1 MPDSQTEAKVRV
13 TVSGKVVELP
23 AGSPAV
29 LAFKEAGVKGDFL
42 AAKADG
48 KVIDLKR
55 PLKKDCTLEPVVTG
69 TKDGLDVMRHTSAHV
84 MAQAVA
90 RLYGAQNVEFAIGPV
105 IDDGF
110 YYDFDIDHKFV
121 PEDFPKIEAE
131 MKKIVAE
138 NLTLERREV
147 AGKAEAL
154 AVLEGQRAR
163 FKREL
168 IQDLPD
174 TETIS
179 FYTQGEFTDLCRGPH
194 LTATGKIKAFKIMSV
209 AGAYWRGDEK
219 RDMLQ
224 RLYATAFFSEKE
236 LEEFVHNLEEAKKRD
251 HKKLGRELDLFS
263 FHQEA
268 PGFPFW
274 HPKGMVI
281 YDTIVDY
288 WKKKHTAA
296 SYHQIKTP
304 IILNES
310 LWHQSGHWDNY
321 RENMY
326 FTEIDEQVYAVK
338 PMNCPGGTL
347 VYRSD
352 LRSYREFPLR
362 MAELG
367 LVHRH
372 EKSGVLNGLFRVRAF
387 TQDDAHI
394 YCTPEMLKEEIVA
407 VMDLIFEIYRDFG
420 FSDVNVNLSTRP
432 EKSIG
437 SDAMWANAEGSLTG
451 ALEHRAVKYAVDP
464 GAGAFYGPKIDFQ
477 IRDSLKR
484 YWQCGTIQVDFSM
497 PERFEMEYVAAD
509 GARKRPVMI
518 HRALLGSIER
528 FLGVLIEHYGGAFP
542 TWLAPEQVRVV
553 PVSEDKQAA
562 YSKRVLERLLQAGLR
577 ASVDLSSSRM
587 GAKIRDAQMQ
597 KIPYMLVVGAR
608 EEETESV
615 AVRRRDE
622 MDLGAMGAGA
632 FVERVLDE
640 VRTRSLT
647 LTLTKQ

>member
-1 MPDSQTEAKVRV
+1 MSETQSKVRV
-13 TVSGKVVELP
+13 AVSGKTVELP

-29 LAFKEAGVKGDFL
+29 AAFKEAGLKGDFL

-48 KVIDLKR
+48 KIVDLKR
-55 PLKKDCTLEPVVTG
+55 PLKADCALEPVVAG
-69 TKDGLDVMRHTSAHV
+69 TKDGLDVMRHTAAHV

-90 RLYGAQNVEFAIGPV
+90 RLYGAKNVEFAIGPV
-105 IDDGF
+105 IDEGF
-110 YYDFDIDHKFV
+110 YYDFDIEHKFV

-138 NLTLERREV
+138 NLALERREV
-147 AGKAEAL
+147 PSKEA
-154 AVLEGQRAR
+154 ANEVLEGQRAR

-168 IQDLPD
+168 IQDLPED
-174 TETIS
+174 ATIS

-194 LTATGKIKAFKIMSV
+194 LPSTGKIKAFKIMSV

-224 RLYATAFFSEKE
+224 RLYATAFFSDKDLAEY
-236 LEEFVHNLEEAKKRD
+236 VHNLEEAKKRD
-251 HKKLGRELDLFS
+251 HKKLGKELDLFS
-263 FHQEA
+263 FHHEA

-274 HPKGMVI
+274 HPKGMIV
-281 YDTIVDY
+281 YDTIIDY

-296 SYHQIKTP
+296 GYSQIKTP

-326 FTEIDEQVYAVK
+326 FTEIDEQTYAVK

-347 VYRSD
+347 VYRND
-352 LRSYREFPLR
+352 LRSYRDLPLR

-394 YCTPEMLKEEIVA
+394 YCAPEMLKDEIVA
-407 VMDLIFEIYRDFG
+407 VMDLIFEIYREFG
-420 FSDVNVNLSTRP
+420 FEDVNVNLSTRP
-432 EKSIG
+432 EKSTG
-437 SDAMWANAEGSLTG
+437 TDAMWTNAESALLG
-451 ALEHRAVKYAVDP
+451 ALEFRQVKYAVDP

-497 PERFEMEYVAAD
+497 PERFEMEFVDHD

-542 TWLAPEQVRVV
+542 TWLSPEQVRVV
-553 PVSEDKQAA
+553 PVSEDKQSA
-562 YSKRVLERLLQAGLR
+562 YAKRVLERLLAAGLR
-577 ASVDLSSSRM
+577 ASVDLSSGRM

-622 MDLGAMGAGA
+622 QDLGAMGLGA
-632 FVERVLDE
+632 FVEKVVDE

-647 LTLTKQ
+647 LTLQKP